1 MPFKLGLN
9 KKISFC
15 ILMLTKMRSYTSDH
29 VRSQY
34 LSSTYKLVSL
44 LAKPLSYWPLD
55 SYKNY
60 FMFFLWPFCF
70 PSLLC
75 PLNHR
80 IVTNQY
86 WIPSKYHHLPQGRL
100 YHLFNLA
107 RSWGLYHCS
116 SFELLGH
123 HYLYQ
128 NFVMLSIWFR
138 LLCITKIWIIKQ
150 SRLTD

>member
-107 RSWGLYHCS
+107 RSWGDCIIVVALNCWATTTYTRILWCYLFDS
-116 SFELLGH
+116 GCFVLQKFEL
-123 HYLYQ
+123 
-128 NFVMLSIWFR
+128 
-138 LLCITKIWIIKQ
+138 
-150 SRLTD
+150 